1 MQESL
6 ETKHKSFGIKNWHP
20 NRPASKGASSYHDA
34 VSNADYYTEG
44 MNELIKIIIPRIKD
58 NDIVIDFGAGTG
70 SSALHLLKGIKAN
83 FRLWLVDNSAAWLAK
98 AYEIF
103 KDNPNIKCFLLEKTK
118 DRYATLAE
126 TVGEGLAD
134 HVISANTLHL
144 IPDLEGTFKGINAA
158 LKAGGTFTFQSGN
171 IISGNRKSGIL
182 LIDDTI
188 KRIHEIALDIIRT
201 KESFAGYRKDL
212 TRRIELE
219 DGQRKFMFP
228 EPRHL
233 DTYLGMLKA
242 ANFEYEKP
250 RNKLIRIAYK
260 DWLDFLRVKRL
271 QAGILP
277 EIGGRNPTF
286 REEQDRDE
294 LITMASMEL
303 FKELESSNQ
312 FADKYS
318 FVAEWVYVT
327 ATKIN

>member
-1 MQESL
+1 
-6 ETKHKSFGIKNWHP
+6 
-20 NRPASKGASSYHDA
+20 
-34 VSNADYYTEG
+34 
-44 MNELIKIIIPRIKD
+44 MNELIKIISPRIKD
-58 NDIVIDFGAGTG
+58 NSIVVDFGAGTG
-70 SSALHLLKGIKAN
+70 ASALHLIKGIKAN

-98 AYEIF
+98 AHEIF
-103 KDNPNIKCFLLEKTK
+103 KHNPNVECFLLEKTK

-158 LKAGGTFTFQSGN
+158 LKAEGTFTFQSGN
-171 IISGNRKSGIL
+171 IISGSSKNGIL

-188 KRIHEIALDIIRT
+188 KKVHEIALDIVRT

-212 TRRIELE
+212 ARRIELE
-219 DGQRKFMFP
+219 GSQRRFMFP

-233 DTYLGMLKA
+233 KEYLEMLKA
-242 ANFEYEKP
+242 AGFECEKP
-250 RNKLIRIAYK
+250 RYKLIRIAYK

-277 EIGGRNPTF
+277 EIGGRNPTLK
-286 REEQDRDE
+286 EEQDRDE

-303 FKELESSNQ
+303 FKELESGNQ

-327 ATKIN
+327 AAKVN

>member
-20 NRPASKGASSYHDA
+20 DRPASKGASSYHDA
-34 VSNADYYTEG
+34 VSNADYFADG
-44 MNELIKIIIPRIKD
+44 MAELIKIISPRIKD
-58 NDIVIDFGAGTG
+58 NDLVIDFGAGTG
-70 SSALHLLKGIKAN
+70 ASALYLIKRIKAN
-83 FRLWLVDNSAAWLAK
+83 MRLWLVDNSAAWLSK

-103 KDNPNIKCFLLEKTK
+103 KGNPNIECFLLEKTK

-144 IPDLEGTFKGINAA
+144 IPDLKSTFKGINAA

-171 IISGNRKSGIL
+171 IISDSRKSGIL

-188 KRIHEIALDIIRT
+188 KRIHEIALDIVRT
-201 KESFAGYRKDL
+201 KESFAVYRKDL
-212 TRRIELE
+212 ARRIELE

-233 DTYLGMLKA
+233 DTYLEMLKTS
-242 ANFEYEKP
+242 NFEYEKP
-250 RNKLIRIAYK
+250 SHKLIRIAYK

-277 EIGGRNPTF
+277 EIGGRNPTLK
-286 REEQDRDE
+286 EEQDRDE
-294 LITMASMEL
+294 LITMASMQL
-303 FKELESSNQ
+303 FEELESNNQ
-312 FADKYS
+312 FADNSS

-327 ATKIN
+327 ATKIS